1 MVRCCE
7 VSEDVKASAL
17 TRPTHEFSTHGAQG
31 RQRSASHTPRGGH
44 QQGEKFHEAIV
55 IKANMATS
63 NGAGTKKISKSK
75 PINFTLMAASS
86 FLAGCRSLVF
96 GLCFE

>member
-1 MVRCCE
+1 MNSRLMALKDAKDQQATHLV
-7 VSEDVKASAL
+7 EDINRA
-17 TRPTHEFSTHGAQG
+17 
-31 RQRSASHTPRGGH
+31 HTP
-44 QQGEKFHEAIV
+44 HEAIV